1 MNQVASVAILSDIQL
16 EERWEAVLSAE
27 LSQSSRPVLKMLIFV
42 VSIRGQNIF
51 NSCTSYAGISST
63 LLTNIMP
70 FAK

>member
-51 NSCTSYAGISST
+51 NPCTSYAGISST